1 MAMGN
6 SGGIHGHRRGNRRMP
21 MAEINVTPLVD
32 VMLVLLIIFMVTAP
46 LLTAAVPLDLP
57 ESRAN
62 PVSQTQAEPIT
73 ISMDAEGRIF
83 IGEDEVDSATL
94 PDKLAEIASPGPDGE
109 EGPGILLRADRT
121 LPYGDV
127 ATVMG
132 EINRAGVTRLQL
144 VTTGS
149 VGGN

>member
-1 MAMGN
+1 MAMG
-6 SGGIHGHRRGNRRMP
+6 IHSHRRGNRRMP

-46 LLTAAVPLDLP
+46 LLTAAVPLELP

-62 PVSQTQAEPIT
+62 PVSQTQQEPVT

-94 PDKLAEIASPGPDGE
+94 PDRLADIASPGPDGE
-109 EGPGILLRADRT
+109 EGPGVLLRADRK
-121 LPYGDV
+121 LDYGSV
-127 ATVMG
+127 MAVMG
-132 EINRAGVTRLQL
+132 EINRAGVTHVKL

-149 VGGN
+149 VGGQ

>member
-1 MAMGN
+1 MAMG
-6 SGGIHGHRRGNRRMP
+6 IHNHRRGGRRAP

-62 PVSQTQAEPIT
+62 PVSQTQQEPVT

-83 IGEDEVDSATL
+83 IGEEEVDSATL
-94 PDKLAEIASPGPDGE
+94 PDKLAELASPGPDGE
-109 EGPGILLRADRT
+109 EVPGILLRADRT

-132 EINRAGVTRLQL
+132 EINRAGITRLQL

>member
-1 MAMGN
+1 MAMG
-6 SGGIHGHRRGNRRMP
+6 IHSHRRGGRRAP

-57 ESRAN
+57 DSRAN
-62 PVSQTQAEPIT
+62 PVSQTQQEPVT

-109 EGPGILLRADRT
+109 DGPGVLLRADRT
-121 LPYGDV
+121 LDYGSV
-127 ATVMG
+127 MTVMG
-132 EINRAGVTRLQL
+132 EINRAGVTRVQL